1 MKTLYVSDLDGTLL
15 NGDSKIPNRAL
26 EKINSLIR
34 EGLLFTVAT
43 GRSYTSVTPVVEGL
57 HLKLPAIL
65 LNGVHLFDLSAKRT
79 VYTKYIGK
87 PETRAILALLKREGT
102 TPFVYKMREDGNI
115 NMYYDEITSDMAR
128 TYINDRYLYYSSLC
142 NYEAVERKNLCQVCD
157 SPQICF
163 MFAVDEREDRLQAI
177 EREIKKMP
185 FVHCHFYKEE
195 RLGLSSIE
203 IFASD
208 AGKNKGIRYLKKQ
221 TGAERV
227 VSFGD
232 NYNDIDM
239 KLDSDLF
246 CVVDNA
252 PPEVKKHADLIIES
266 NNDNGVLQ
274 FILDDLRQNS

>member
-15 NGDSKIPNRAL
+15 DGNSQIPELVLKELNR
-26 EKINSLIR
+26 LIQ

-43 GRSYTSVTPVVEGL
+43 GRSYTSVTPVIQGL
-57 HLKLPAIL
+57 NLKLPAIL

-87 PETRAILALLKREGT
+87 TEKRAILSLLKREGT
-102 TPFVYKMREDGNI
+102 TPFVYQMREDGNI
-115 NMYYDEITSDMAR
+115 HMYYDEITSDMGR
-128 TYINDRYLYYSSLC
+128 TYINDRYLYYSKLC
-142 NYEAVERKNLCQVCD
+142 SYEVVARKNLSEVCE
-157 SPQICF
+157 SPLISF
-163 MFAVDEREDRLQAI
+163 LFAVDGREDRLLAI
-177 EREIKKMP
+177 QEEIRKMP
-185 FVHCHFYKEE
+185 FVNCHLYKEE

-208 AGKNKGIRYLKKQ
+208 AGKNNGINYLKKL
-221 TGAERV
+221 TGADRV

-232 NYNDIDM
+232 NFNDINM

-252 PPEVKKHADLIIES
+252 PPEVKKHADVIIES
-266 NNDNGVLQ
+266 NTDNGVLH
-274 FILDDLRQNS
+274 FILDDMRAHS